1 MTRFDLHPED
11 LLERAQRG
19 SASAADLAR
28 LEQHLA
34 ECAVC
39 RVERELGQQATLD
52 VEPLRDEKLM
62 VARLKRDVAERLQI
76 PSKARRRKRSAV
88 LAFSLAA
95 ASLASVAAAATVVM
109 VKRDAAPAPAARA
122 PAPAEQAPSKPS
134 KPGKAAPPVARP
146 EPVVTPPAAPE
157 S

>member
-19 SASAADLAR
+19 TASDAELAR

-39 RVERELGQQATLD
+39 RVERALSQQAALD

-62 VARLKRDVAERLQI
+62 VARLKRDVGERLRASPQ
-76 PSKARRRKRSAV
+76 RRGHRGHSRRGQLGQRSC
-88 LAFSLAA
+88 SGHN
-95 ASLASVAAAATVVM
+95 
-109 VKRDAAPAPAARA
+109 RDRPAHA
-122 PAPAEQAPSKPS
+122 
-134 KPGKAAPPVARP
+134 
-146 EPVVTPPAAPE
+146 
-157 S
+157 